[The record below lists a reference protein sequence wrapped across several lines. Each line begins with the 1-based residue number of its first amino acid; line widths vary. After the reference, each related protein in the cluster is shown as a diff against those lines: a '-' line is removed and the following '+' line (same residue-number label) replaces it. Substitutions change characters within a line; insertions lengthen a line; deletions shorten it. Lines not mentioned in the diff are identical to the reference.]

1 MSERQCDGC
10 GQESRTIET
19 DHGTCCLSCAVRGLY
34 SLVCH
39 SGSGPCP
46 ECQSDRMLLDL
57 AWVSSLRGK
66 DNVAL
71 YAMAAAC
78 LSELVR
84 RTVVDGEEKVACGAC
99 VGDMHGERVGAL
111 ESEGKAFPVFLV
123 RGGGGDGATNVLA
136 TVLDA
141 VFDAKMAVLGKVSPG
156 ASGTRVKVD
165 GQEQG

>member
-10 GQESRTIET
+10 GQESRAIET

-46 ECQSDRMLLDL
+46 ECRSDRMLLDL

-66 DNVAL
+66 DNLAL

-111 ESEGKAFPVFLV
+111 ESGGEAFPVFLSAD
-123 RGGGGDGATNVLA
+123 GDADALNRVLA
-136 TVLDA
+136 ALLDA
-141 VFDAKMAVLGKVSPG
+141 VFAAKMTALNKVAPG
-156 ASGTRVKVD
+156 ASGTWVKVD
-165 GQEQG
+165 GREQG